1 MNLYCKYLKII
12 SKSWFQYR
20 FDAVL
25 RSSTVFLRE
34 AAGIITI
41 YLTLQTF
48 DNIGGWTLFE
58 LMFLFSFLFL
68 TYSILVMFCT
78 GLRDFNSIVYS
89 GDLNRFLMR
98 PRSVLFQVIAS
109 NTDMFAVIG
118 HGGLGVVLLVISANK
133 VNVEWTAFNIFYLVV
148 AVISG
153 VIIQASIFLAVAA
166 LSFWVTKTDNLLNVV
181 FYNPRKFAGY
191 PISIFPRW
199 IQDILIFVL
208 PFAFVNFFPVE
219 FFLRKSDMANFWSG
233 FLYIT
238 PAVAALFAA
247 LSLMFWRISIKRYT
261 GTGN

>member
-1 MNLYCKYLKII
+1 MTLYFKYLKII

-41 YLTLQTF
+41 YLTLLTF
-48 DNIGGWTLFE
+48 DSIGGWTLYE

-68 TYSILVMFCT
+68 TYSLLVMFCT

-89 GDLNRFLMR
+89 GNLDRFLMR
-98 PRSVLFQVIAS
+98 PKSILFQVIAS
-109 NTDMFAVIG
+109 NADMFAVLG
-118 HGGLGVVLLVISANK
+118 HGGLGIVLLIVSASK
-133 VNVEWTAFNIFYLVV
+133 VNVSWTAFNIFYLIVV
-148 AVISG
+148 VISG
-153 VIIQASIFLAVAA
+153 VIIQASIFLFVAA
-166 LSFWVTKTDNLLNVV
+166 LSFWTTKTDNLLNVI

-208 PFAFVNFFPVE
+208 PFAFVNYFPVE
-219 FFLRKSDMANFWSG
+219 FFLRKADMADFWSG
-233 FLYIT
+233 FLYLT
-238 PAVAALFAA
+238 PAVAALLASI
-247 LSLMFWRISIKRYT
+247 SLLFWSKSIKRYT

>member
-1 MNLYCKYLKII
+1 LKII

-41 YLTLQTF
+41 YLMMLSF
-48 DNIGGWTLFE
+48 DNIGGWNLYE

-68 TYSILVMFCT
+68 TYGILVMFCT
-78 GLRDFNSIVYS
+78 GLRDLNSIVYS
-89 GDLNRFLMR
+89 GDLDRYLMR
-98 PRSVLFQVIAS
+98 PKSVLFQVIAA
-109 NTDMFAVIG
+109 NADMFAAIG
-118 HGGLGVVLLVISANK
+118 HGGLGIVLLILSANR
-133 VNVEWTAFNIFYLVV
+133 VNINWTAPNVFYLIITI
-148 AVISG
+148 ISG
-153 VIIQASIFLAVAA
+153 VIIQASIFLLVAG
-166 LSFWVTKTDNLLNVV
+166 LSFWVTKTDSLQNVV

-208 PFAFVNFFPVE
+208 PFAFVNYFPVE
-219 FFLRKSDMANFWSG
+219 YFLRKPDMAGFWSG
-233 FLYIT
+233 FMYIT
-238 PAVAALFAA
+238 PVVAAFLAA
-247 LSLMFWRISIKRYT
+247 VSLTFWSVSVRRYT